1 MIDDRNRAF
10 EYYATIQEQSVDWL
24 WYPFIPSGKITLLQ
38 GDPGEGKS
46 TFIIHVIAALT
57 TGGKLPNGVQIEAP
71 ISVIYQCAEDSLQD
85 TIKPRLIHA
94 GADCTKVAFIVDEDQ
109 RLSLDDDRIEKC
121 IHETGA
127 RLFVLDPLQ
136 AYIKQDGD
144 LQSVTRMRNLMR
156 SLSAVAERY
165 HCAVVLI
172 GHLNKASGGKNLY
185 RGLGSIDIAAIARSV
200 LMITRD
206 ETSKE
211 IRYMHPI
218 KSSLAPESYG
228 ISFILDPDTGF
239 HWIGK
244 CLINYASYASIS
256 QVPLSKKG
264 RAKELL
270 SLMLSAE
277 DIRSTEAISRLT
289 WLGISERTIR
299 SAQKELGVE
308 AYRKAGVW
316 YLRLSDAGKKSGAK
330 IDNE

>member
-1 MIDDRNRAF
+1 MTNDKNLAF
-10 EYYATIQEQSVDWL
+10 EYYSKIQEQSVDWL

-46 TFIIHVIAALT
+46 TFIIQVIAALT
-57 TGGKLPNGVQIEAP
+57 TGGMLPNGVQIEAP
-71 ISVIYQCAEDSLQD
+71 VSVIYQCAEDSLQD

-94 GADCTKVAFIVDEDQ
+94 GADCSKVAFIVDEDQ
-109 RLSLDDDRIEKC
+109 SLSLDDDRIEKC
-121 IHETGA
+121 IRETGA
-127 RLFVLDPLQ
+127 TMCVLDPLQ

-156 SLSAVAERY
+156 RLSAVAERY

-200 LMITRD
+200 LMITRN

-228 ISFILDPDTGF
+228 ISFILDPETGF

-244 CLINYASYASIS
+244 CLSSFADFEGASKM
-256 QVPLSKKG
+256 PLSKKD

-270 SLMLSAE
+270 SLMLSVE
-277 DIRSTEAISRLT
+277 DIRSTEVISRLT

-308 AYRKAGVW
+308 AYRKSGVW
-316 YLRLSDAGKKSGAK
+316 YLRLSDAGKQSGAK
-330 IDNE
+330 IIDE